1 MTKRKRN
8 ALLFGTVFVA
18 GTAAVAADHVVHRGL
33 ADAKPAAARAL
44 SARTAPCAA
53 ATPCAA
59 GAVAAPCAAGAI
71 AARPGSA
78 STGAPPPRIAG
89 GQNDGPRIATPSA
102 APVPGPRIAE
112 QP

>member
-1 MTKRKRN
+1 MNKKKRN

-33 ADAKPAAARAL
+33 ADAKPAAAGAL
-44 SARTAPCAA
+44 SAGTAPCAA
-53 ATPCAA
+53 AAPCAA
-59 GAVAAPCAAGAI
+59 GAVAAPCAAGAV
-71 AARPGSA
+71 AAPPGPA
-78 STGAPPPRIAG
+78 SPGAPPPRIAG
-89 GQNDGPRIATPSA
+89 GHNDSPRIATPPA